1 VFRRS
6 RQAAVTSGG
15 RVRLDA
21 GKAAADEQ
29 FMRAALEEA
38 RAALGHGD
46 VPIGAVAVLGGRIVA
61 RAHNERERR
70 LDPTAHAEVL
80 LLQRAAKALGRRHL
94 GDVDVYVTIEP
105 CPMCAGA
112 LVLAR
117 VRRLVYG
124 AADDK
129 AGAAYSLYNI
139 VQDPRLNHECQV
151 TAGVLAGECAEVVQ
165 AFFRGRRARAE
176 RP

>member
-1 VFRRS
+1 V
-6 RQAAVTSGG
+6 QP
-15 RVRLDA
+15 DA
-21 GKAAADEQ
+21 GTAAADEQ
-29 FMRAALEEA
+29 FMRAALDEA
-38 RAALGHGD
+38 RAALKHGD
-46 VPIGAVAVLGGRIVA
+46 VPVGAVAVRGGRIVA

-94 GDVDVYVTIEP
+94 GDVAVYVTIEP

-117 VRRLVYG
+117 IRRLVYG

-139 VQDPRLNHECQV
+139 VQDPRLNHECQL
-151 TAGVLAGECAEVVQ
+151 TAGVLAEECAGILRT
-165 AFFRGRRARAE
+165 FFRRRRARAE